1 MLLALLL
8 AATGAGAVVTG
19 DFDRDGRPDRVK
31 VVKDGDMHKIVLYRS
46 LGDTVTIEPH
56 VDITDKFTMT
66 KVPRDQRRTACAFAS
81 ISRFNCDAGD
91 VLRYGN
97 GADDAM
103 AIWNN
108 SRFIVYRPSA
118 SK

>member
-8 AATGAGAVVTG
+8 AATGPNAVITG
-19 DFDRDGRPDRVK
+19 DFDRDGRPDRVR
-31 VVKDGDMHKIVLYRS
+31 VVKDGGKHKLVLFRS
-46 LGDTVTIEPH
+46 LGDTVPVETGIEVTETFTI
-56 VDITDKFTMT
+56 T
-66 KVPRDQRRTACAFAS
+66 KVPRDQRATACAFAA
-81 ISRFNCDAGD
+81 ISRFNCGAGD

-108 SRFIVYRPSA
+108 SRFIVYRPST

>member
-8 AATGAGAVVTG
+8 AAAGPNAVITG
-19 DFDRDGRPDRVK
+19 DFDRDGRPDRIK
-31 VVKDGDMHKIVLYRS
+31 VMKDGAKHKLVLYRS
-46 LGDTVTIEPH
+46 LGDSVAVETNVE
-56 VDITDKFTMT
+56 VGDKFTLV
-66 KVPRDQRRTACAFAS
+66 KVPRDQRATACAFAA
-81 ISRFNCDAGD
+81 ISRFNCEAGD
-91 VLRYGN
+91 VVRYGN

-108 SRFIVYRPSA
+108 SRFIVYRPSS

>member
-8 AATGAGAVVTG
+8 AATGPNAVITG
-19 DFDRDGRPDRVK
+19 DFDRDGRPDRIK
-31 VVKDGDMHKIVLYRS
+31 VMKDGAKHKLVLYRS
-46 LGDTVTIEPH
+46 LGDSVAVETNVEVGDT
-56 VDITDKFTMT
+56 FAMT
-66 KVPRDQRRTACAFAS
+66 KVPRDQRATACAFAS
-81 ISRFNCDAGD
+81 ISRFNCEAGD
-91 VLRYGN
+91 VVRYGN

-108 SRFIVYRPSA
+108 SRFIVYRPSS